1 MDHSEDWIIV
11 KISKS
16 MSMNGNTATCA
27 AIYELDAV
35 GTVVNSAS
43 SCTSEYYVY

>member
-1 MDHSEDWIIV
+1 MR
-11 KISKS
+11 
-16 MSMNGNTATCA
+16 NNAATCA

-43 SCTSEYYVY
+43 AGTSEYYVY